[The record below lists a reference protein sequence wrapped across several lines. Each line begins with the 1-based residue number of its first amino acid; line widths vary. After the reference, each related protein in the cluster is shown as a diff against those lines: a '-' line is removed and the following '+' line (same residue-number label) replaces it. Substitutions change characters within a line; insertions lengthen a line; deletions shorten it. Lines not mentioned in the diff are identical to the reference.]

1 MRYSQSEKME
11 IIRIVEESPLSVKQT
26 LLELNIN
33 RSTFYKWYRQYQE
46 GGYEALK
53 NRYRPPNQFWNEI
66 PPWEKKKVVEIA
78 LEHPEMSSRS
88 DLSTLYTSTRGSPC
102 TLYASA
108 MLARS
113 SDSRY
118 VARESGESQR

>member
-1 MRYSQSEKME
+1 MRYRQSEKME

-78 LEHPEMSSRS
+78 LDHPEMSPRE
-88 DLSTLYTSTRGSPC
+88 
-102 TLYASA
+102 
-108 MLARS
+108 LAFNITDKRKYYIS
-113 SDSRY
+113 
-118 VARESGESQR
+118 E